1 MTCNCKRL
9 KSAEEL
15 NEVIDNTA
23 KKRLSFFIKAKAM
36 FGFFLLQN
44 VVMYS
49 SIWNFMVHDRLEP
62 TVPRKLIRFLF
73 RNG

>member
-1 MTCNCKRL
+1 M
-9 KSAEEL
+9 KSAKEL
-15 NEVIDNTA
+15 NVVIDNTA
-23 KKRLSFFIKAKAM
+23 KERLSFFMKAKAM

-62 TVPRKLIRFLF
+62 TVPRKLIRILF
-73 RNG
+73 GNG